1 MISSPL
7 TPSLKLL
14 SPSSIT
20 SEQKTA
26 DANKGIKIVEIII
39 LRQNGWKTKLCQ
51 ARSKARFPVPETRWN
66 WQPSMDRVGGLWLAF
81 VLHVLWIPWGL
92 SSCDWWNRV
101 LGNGSTC
108 LDKHL
113 SPQNT
118 KNLPRCVV
126 QEKNLRKACKSN
138 YTIFV
143 FILTL
148 VHIFCELTEQSD
160 KYVKCIKIQCIFL
173 VV

>member
-39 LRQNGWKTKLCQ
+39 LTQNGWKTKLCQ

-81 VLHVLWIPWGL
+81 VLHVLWIPWDL

-118 KNLPRCVV
+118 KTFRVV
-126 QEKNLRKACKSN
+126 LFRKKICEKHAKV
-138 YTIFV
+138 I
-143 FILTL
+143 IL
-148 VHIFCELTEQSD
+148 
-160 KYVKCIKIQCIFL
+160 FL
-173 VV
+173 FLF